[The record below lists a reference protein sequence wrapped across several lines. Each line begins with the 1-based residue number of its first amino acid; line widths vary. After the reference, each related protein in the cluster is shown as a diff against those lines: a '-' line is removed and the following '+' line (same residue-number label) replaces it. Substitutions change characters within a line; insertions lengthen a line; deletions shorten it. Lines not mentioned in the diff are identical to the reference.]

1 VAADGVGVAAGRQI
15 RWASATHEVT
25 MDDPVL
31 SRRSIRKYTSE
42 PVPDAVVE
50 RLLRAAMAAPSAG
63 NQQPWQFVV
72 VRDRATLTAIT
83 EVHPYSSMLPE
94 APVAVVVCGDVASCK
109 WPQMWEQDCAAA
121 TENLLV
127 EAELLGLGAVWLG
140 VHPLAERVEGIR
152 VVLGIPGNVVPFA
165 VVPLGHPAE
174 TKPPSDRFDS
184 ARVHA
189 ERW

>member
-1 VAADGVGVAAGRQI
+1 
-15 RWASATHEVT
+15 

-31 SRRSIRKYTSE
+31 SRRSVRKYTSE
-42 PVPDAVVE
+42 PVPDDVVE

-72 VRDRATLTAIT
+72 IRDRATLTAIT
-83 EVHPYSSMLPE
+83 EVHPYSKMLPE
-94 APVAVVVCGDVASCK
+94 APVAIAVCGDAADCK

-140 VHPLAERVEGIR
+140 VHPIAERVDGIR
-152 VVLGIPGNVVPFA
+152 SLLGMPASVVPFA
-165 VVPLGHPAE
+165 IVLVGHRAE
-174 TKPPSDRFDS
+174 SKPPSDRYDA
-184 ARVHA
+184 ARVHR